1 MYLNNGNGLG
11 FRTEYVRGESRDTT
25 QLYAVRESPDSYQPL
40 CVTCSLQQHR
50 RNQVSVYFCCSIT
63 QKIPLKV
70 HNGELYFLCRKD
82 WILRTSTQS
91 RVIKMS
97 VLYAVETH
105 FYLKRWKKQNTQYS
119 VCWFQKSKLK
129 GNIWNFDTLWSW
141 NICSRDYFKCL
152 PELRNPSVC
161 AEASVH
167 SWSSSYLWN
176 AQQQSSWLRECKAQ
190 KKIRMKGKRKAI

>member
-11 FRTEYVRGESRDTT
+11 FHTEYVRGESRDTT

-97 VLYAVETH
+97 VLFAVETH

-141 NICSRDYFKCL
+141 NMFKGLFQVPPRNKESLCLCWGLSSLLKQQLSVKCSTAVF
-152 PELRNPSVC
+152 
-161 AEASVH
+161 
-167 SWSSSYLWN
+167 
-176 AQQQSSWLRECKAQ
+176 
-190 KKIRMKGKRKAI
+190 MTKRV